1 MKALVGVALAA
12 TLSGERHK
20 IKRGRASEEQRARI
34 SAEELGERDS
44 G

>member
-20 IKRGRASEEQRARI
+20 IKRGRASDEQRPRI
-34 SAEELGERDS
+34 AAEELNKRDS